1 MLVNSQVGQDFMM
14 VNLQAGQQVMLVN
27 SQVFK
32 GGLAGQSAGGHAD
45 C

>member
-1 MLVNSQVGQDFMM
+1 MM

-32 GGLAGQSAGGHAD
+32 SGLSGQSAGGHAD